1 MKITS
6 LKVVSDAES
15 GWLHRRFGDHVA
27 QISVETKMKMRLAV
41 RDVSRQQRGYVNP
54 EIELLAKKFP
64 EPPQG
69 VEDLDFVLGY
79 DNDEG
84 HQQGAIEVDAAIQEY
99 VRLYPGDWEIVQQ
112 CLGLARQRSRHA
124 CAYVIGNEPIEQMI
138 PLTTVGGVRVTAY
151 NAPAVEAVGGLK
163 MDFLVV
169 NSLKD
174 IGDCIKLIQK
184 RHPEFEYKESSI
196 NGLRVPRFR
205 QIPAP
210 GGLADIWDLP
220 DDQNVFMD
228 VSQGR
233 TETVFQFNTEGAIKW
248 LKHFNYKKPNGN
260 FAIDSIA
267 TMAYFTALDRPGPL
281 NAYVSN
287 PEEEDAKHNMLV
299 EYARRARG
307 APKSPDIL
315 PIFDELLPH
324 MNGIMITQEAMQYMY
339 QTLTGCSGPE
349 AEEFRS
355 NVAKKKM
362 TKVEKAYLPFIES
375 AARKIGKENAEA
387 VWKNFITFGQYGF
400 NFSHA
405 VCYSVIGYA
414 CAYLKHH
421 YPLEWWA
428 SVLSNAS
435 KNEVSDKFWVHCGQL
450 IKLPDVTKSG
460 DRFTIA
466 GDYIQAPLNVIKGV
480 GDGAHAQLSKYGP
493 YMDILDFCRKIEK
506 HRVAGGGYVMKTVKY
521 KDKDNKVLNPETGR
535 LVSTDATKE
544 KRTFKRG
551 PNALNAGVVNVLMA
565 SGAMDGLFAEGLTL
579 AEQMVEYEAAMAAAE
594 TETNMAKAEKG
605 EVVRPVK
612 PKKVDP
618 SDFNLNGLQQYQSRK
633 AVLPI
638 YGADLIPMVIRSG
651 KLDTLKQYPGR
662 ALMEW
667 TSPFN
672 GKASVIKVI
681 NADELSHDEDFVVK
695 DKKSINVAVAAYIED
710 VEIRKYGPLLKEMVK
725 VKLDVEGA
733 RFELVK
739 FSGKAGLVPDCF
751 RQPLKGAIAIVVL
764 NKWTNDRPF
773 GPEAVFVIEP
783 PMSHSRAGAEDCGPA
798 TPSANNDGSEA
809 SEVP

>member
-1 MKITS
+1 MKIAS
-6 LKVVSDAES
+6 LKVVADAES

-41 RDVSRQQRGYVNP
+41 RDVSRQQRGFVTP
-54 EIELLAKKFP
+54 EIEKLAKKFP

-79 DNDEG
+79 DSDEG
-84 HQQGAIEVDAAIQEY
+84 HQQGAIEVDEAIQEY
-99 VRLYPGDWEIVQQ
+99 VHLYPKDWEIVQQ

-124 CAYVIGNEPIEQMI
+124 CAYVVGNEPIEEMI
-138 PLTTVGGVRVTAY
+138 PLTTVGGIRVTAY

-169 NSLKD
+169 NSLLD
-174 IGDCIKLIQK
+174 IGNAIKVIQK
-184 RHPEFEYKESSI
+184 RHPEVEYKERAI

-205 QIPAP
+205 QIPVS
-210 GGLADIWDLP
+210 GGVADIWDLP
-220 DDQNVFMD
+220 DDQNVFTD

-260 FAIDSIA
+260 YAIDSIA
-267 TMAYFTALDRPGPL
+267 AMAYFTALDRPGPL
-281 NAYVSN
+281 DAYVSN
-287 PEEEDAKHNMLV
+287 PEEEDTRHNMLV

-349 AEEFRS
+349 AEDFRS

-362 TKVEKAYLPFIES
+362 AKVEKAYLPFIES
-375 AARKIGKENAEA
+375 ATRKIGKENSEA

-405 VCYSVIGYA
+405 VCYSVIAYA

-421 YPLEWWA
+421 YPLEWWTA
-428 SVLSNAS
+428 VLSNAS
-435 KNEVSDKFWVHCGQL
+435 KNEVSDKFWKHCGSF
-450 IKLPDVTKSG
+450 IRLPDVTKSKST
-460 DRFTIA
+460 FTID
-466 GDYIQAPLNVIKGV
+466 GDYIQAPLNIIKGV
-480 GDGAHAQLSKYGP
+480 GDVADQQLSKYAP
-493 YMDILDFCRKIEK
+493 YTDILDFCRKIER
-506 HRVAGGGYVMKTVKY
+506 HRIDGGGYVMKQVKY

-535 LVSTDATKE
+535 MVSSDAVRE
-544 KRTFKRG
+544 ERAFKRG
-551 PNALNAGVVNVLMA
+551 PNALNSGVIKVLIS
-565 SGAMDGLFAEGLTL
+565 SGALDGLYPDGVLLE
-579 AEQMVEYEAAMAAAE
+579 EQMVEYEKAMAAAE
-594 TETNMAKAEKG
+594 TETNIRMAPAGKA
-605 EVVRPVK
+605 VRAVK

-618 SDFNLNGLQQYQSRK
+618 SEFNLNPLQRYQSRK

-638 YGADLIPMVIRSG
+638 YGADLIPMVVRAG
-651 KLDTLKQYPGR
+651 KIDSLKQYPGR

-667 TSPFN
+667 ISPFN
-672 GKASVIKVI
+672 GKESIVEVID
-681 NADELSHDEDFVVK
+681 ADAMSHDEDFVVR
-695 DKKSINVAVAAYIED
+695 DKKAINVAVAAYIEE
-710 VEIRKYGPLLKEMVK
+710 VEIRKYGALLKEMVK
-725 VKLDVEGA
+725 MKLDIEGA
-733 RFELVK
+733 RFEVVK
-739 FSGKAGLVPDCF
+739 FSGKTGLVADCF
-751 RQPLKGAIAIVVL
+751 RQPLEGAIAIVVL
-764 NKWTNDRPF
+764 NKWTNDRAF
-773 GPEAVFVIEP
+773 GPEDVIVVEP
-783 PMSHSRAGAEDCGPA
+783 PINLKP
-798 TPSANNDGSEA
+798 SEA
-809 SEVP
+809 EKAADAVEAAEVVEATEAA